1 LGRVWADR
9 WRRVLRGVWLGHWS
23 ARAGQVAV
31 VAVLCAVLPFLTAF
45 GSFRQPGLLPGNS
58 PDETPFTLA
67 ALNRLRAQPAPP
79 AITAHSAI
87 VWDETNKT
95 ELYSK
100 APDDRVAPASTTKML
115 TALLAIELV
124 PLNTVVTIEAG
135 DLNQPDESSMGL
147 HVGDVVT
154 VETLLYG
161 ILLPSGGD
169 AANAAAR
176 VTGAALLAG
185 TPGDPVARFVQE
197 MNARVAKWGLTNTH
211 FINPH
216 GDDAPGQYSSA
227 RDLLRIASEALGNP
241 VFAKIVA
248 TPQLTMQTVN
258 GSRTF
263 NLVNTNA
270 LLTQRPGVHGVK
282 TGTTPA
288 AGDCLVTAQWG
299 PGGRILAVVMGSAPD
314 QRFNDTTV
322 LLDWVNAAYRWVS
335 LGQDARLPGLAMA
348 LDRWGIEFHGNQVAV
363 MQSWEVSSLHYRLLL
378 GAGAGTDGERGQVVF
393 ATPTR
398 QVLSLPVYAK
408 PAPKST
414 SGSGTPPLASH

>member
-1 LGRVWADR
+1 MLGHAPVRW
-9 WRRVLRGVWLGHWS
+9 WRRGTQRRL
-23 ARAGQVAV
+23 GQVAAV
-31 VAVLCAVLPFLTAF
+31 IVLCVALPFLTAF
-45 GSFRQPGLLPGNS
+45 GSFREPGLLPGNS
-58 PDETPFTLA
+58 PDETPFSLA
-67 ALNRLRAQPAPP
+67 ALSRLRAQPAPP

-115 TALLAIELV
+115 TALLTIELV
-124 PLNTVVTIEAG
+124 PLTTVVTIEAG

-147 HVGDVVT
+147 QVGDVVT
-154 VETLLYG
+154 VESLLYG

-185 TPGDPVARFVQE
+185 APGDPVARFVQE
-197 MNARVAKWGLTNTH
+197 MNARVAKWGLANTH
-211 FINPH
+211 FVNPH

-227 RDLLRIASEALGNP
+227 RDLLRIASEALGNT

-248 TPQLTMQTVN
+248 TPQLTVRTVN

-263 NLVNTNA
+263 NLLNTNA

-288 AGDCLVTAQWG
+288 AGDCLITAQWG
-299 PGGRILAVVMGSAPD
+299 PGGRILAVVMGSAHD
-314 QRFNDTTV
+314 QRFSDTTI

-348 LDRWGIEFHGNQVAV
+348 LARWGVEFHGNQVAV
-363 MQSWEVSSLHYRLLL
+363 LQTWEVPSLRYQLLL
-378 GAGAGTDGERGQVVF
+378 GAGSGKDGERGQVVF
-393 ATPTR
+393 STATR

-408 PAPKST
+408 PAPKS
-414 SGSGTPPLASH
+414 SGGSALTVLVKP